1 MLTDLW
7 YRLRAILGLGAR
19 DRDLDDELTFHLERE
34 IDKLAASGLPA
45 REASRQARVAFGGVE
60 QVKEDYRDT
69 RGLRPTEWLSD
80 IVREIRHASR
90 MLARTPAFTLVAVLS
105 LALGIGANAAMF
117 SLADAELL
125 RPLPVPDPSQVVTIA
140 ASSPDDRGSG
150 VSYPNYRDLR
160 AASRSFDGLI
170 AYRRQTLATFARTRA
185 ETRRA
190 VMGMLVSDNFF
201 DVLGVQPA
209 LGRRFVAA
217 EGEVPGRDAV
227 VVLGHDFWASTLS
240 ADPAVLGRSVLI
252 NGIEFTVVGV
262 ASQSF
267 TGMDESV
274 PAFFAPIMM
283 AERLSAGRERLVE
296 DRSARVFA
304 VKGRLKPGVAR
315 RTAGAELATLWPA
328 LVRQYPDANRN
339 LDIAVRSQLQER
351 LHEEGSVT
359 AIVLAMMMALAG
371 VVLLIACANVASLM
385 LGRNRAR
392 AREIA
397 VRLALGVTRV
407 RLLRQLLIESLV
419 LALSGCAL
427 GLGFAH
433 AGVRLLQAVRT
444 PAEVRVV
451 IAPQVDGRVL
461 IVSLLAAVASALI
474 FGLAPAWKSLKT
486 DLVPA
491 LKNTESGQGGRQ
503 RLIGRS
509 ALVVTQIALAMVLL
523 VVTAGILDGF
533 RKVLVTDPG
542 FRTDHLLLAGL
553 DTSTVGYSSTRTK
566 AFYRQLEDRVRT
578 LPGVA
583 SAALTSAVALDRGGD
598 VSAVIP
604 EGYAPPRGRETITVN
619 TAVVD
624 DGFFDT
630 MQIEILRGRV
640 FTAVDREDSGRV
652 AIVNEEFATT
662 YWPGQSAIGKR
673 FRLNGP
679 DGSWTEVV
687 GLTKTGKY
695 LFVAEPPMPY
705 IYLPFAQHERTAMSL
720 LVETAAADAAPLA
733 GPVRDAV
740 RDLDPDQPVIGVRT
754 YASLYQNRGIQVPLV
769 TLQVVGVIGG
779 IGLTLALMGLY
790 GLVTYSVA
798 RRTREIGLRM
808 AIGADRRDV
817 SKMVLR
823 QGFMLALKGIVA
835 GGVASIGV
843 VRFVAAGMAGLGAPS
858 LWNYIAVPVVL
869 VGLTLA
875 ASYIPARRAAT
886 IDPLVALRDD

>member
-1 MLTDLW
+1 VLTDLW

-19 DRDLDDELTFHLERE
+19 DRDQDDELTFHLERE

-69 RGLRPTEWLSD
+69 RGLRPAEWLSD
-80 IVREIRHASR
+80 IAREIRHASR

-125 RPLPVPDPSQVVTIA
+125 RPLPVPDPSEVVTIA

-160 AASRSFDGLI
+160 AASQSFDGLV

-209 LGRRFVAA
+209 LGRRFFAA

-227 VVLGHDFWASTLS
+227 VVLGHDFWVTTLS
-240 ADPAVLGRSVLI
+240 ADPAVLGRTVLI

-262 ASQSF
+262 APRSF

-283 AERLSAGRERLVE
+283 AERLSGGRERVVE

-371 VVLLIACANVASLM
+371 VVLLIACANVASLI

-407 RLLRQLLIESLV
+407 RLLRQLLIENLV

-433 AGVRLLQAVRT
+433 AGVRLLQAARA

-461 IVSLLAAVASALI
+461 LVSLLAAVASALV
-474 FGLAPAWKSLKT
+474 FGLAPAWRSLKT

-523 VVTAGILDGF
+523 IVTAGILDGF

-566 AFYRQLEDRVRT
+566 AFYRRLEDRVRT

-598 VSAVIP
+598 ISAVIP
-604 EGYAPPRGRETITVN
+604 EGYAPPRGRETVTVY

-624 DGFFDT
+624 EGYFAT
-630 MQIEILRGRV
+630 MRIGILRGRG
-640 FTAVDREDSGRV
+640 FTADDREDSGRV
-652 AIVNEEFATT
+652 AVVNQEFATT

-673 FRLNGP
+673 FRLNGR
-679 DGSWTEVV
+679 DGPWIEVV

-695 LFVAEPPMPY
+695 LFVAEPPTPY
-705 IYLPFAQHERTAMSL
+705 IYLPFAQHERAAVSL
-720 LVETAAADAAPLA
+720 LVESAAADAAPLA

-754 YASLYQNRGIQVPLV
+754 YASLYLNRGIQVPLV

-779 IGLTLALMGLY
+779 MVLALALMGLY

-798 RRTREIGLRM
+798 GRTREIGLRM
-808 AIGADRRDV
+808 AIGADRGDV
-817 SKMVLR
+817 SRMVLR
-823 QGFMLALKGIVA
+823 QGFMLALKGIAA
-835 GGVASIGV
+835 GGVVSIGV
-843 VRFVAAGMAGLGAPS
+843 VRLVAAGMAGLGAPS
-858 LWNYIAVPVVL
+858 LWNYLAVPVML

-886 IDPLVALRDD
+886 IDPLIALRDD

>member
-1 MLTDLW
+1 
-7 YRLRAILGLGAR
+7 
-19 DRDLDDELTFHLERE
+19 
-34 IDKLAASGLPA
+34 
-45 REASRQARVAFGGVE
+45 
-60 QVKEDYRDT
+60 
-69 RGLRPTEWLSD
+69 
-80 IVREIRHASR
+80 
-90 MLARTPAFTLVAVLS
+90 
-105 LALGIGANAAMF
+105 
-117 SLADAELL
+117 
-125 RPLPVPDPSQVVTIA
+125 
-140 ASSPDDRGSG
+140 
-150 VSYPNYRDLR
+150 
-160 AASRSFDGLI
+160 
-170 AYRRQTLATFARTRA
+170 
-185 ETRRA
+185 
-190 VMGMLVSDNFF
+190 
-201 DVLGVQPA
+201 
-209 LGRRFVAA
+209 
-217 EGEVPGRDAV
+217 
-227 VVLGHDFWASTLS
+227 
-240 ADPAVLGRSVLI
+240 
-252 NGIEFTVVGV
+252 
-262 ASQSF
+262 
-267 TGMDESV
+267 
-274 PAFFAPIMM
+274 
-283 AERLSAGRERLVE
+283 
-296 DRSARVFA
+296 
-304 VKGRLKPGVAR
+304 
-315 RTAGAELATLWPA
+315 
-328 LVRQYPDANRN
+328 
-339 LDIAVRSQLQER
+339 
-351 LHEEGSVT
+351 
-359 AIVLAMMMALAG
+359 
-371 VVLLIACANVASLM
+371 VLLIACANVASLM

-433 AGVRLLQAVRT
+433 AGVRLLQKVRA

-461 IVSLLAAVASALI
+461 LVSLLAAAASALV
-474 FGLAPAWKSLKT
+474 FGLAPAWRSLKT

-523 VVTAGILDGF
+523 IVTAGILDGF

-566 AFYRQLEDRVRT
+566 AFYRRLEDRVRT

-598 VSAVIP
+598 ISAVIP
-604 EGYAPPRGRETITVN
+604 EGYAPPRGRETVTVY

-624 DGFFDT
+624 EGYFAT
-630 MQIEILRGRV
+630 MRIGILRGRG
-640 FTAVDREDSGRV
+640 FTADDREDSGRV
-652 AIVNEEFATT
+652 AVVNQEFATT

-673 FRLNGP
+673 FRLNGR
-679 DGSWTEVV
+679 DGPWIEVV

-695 LFVAEPPMPY
+695 LFVAEPPTPY
-705 IYLPFAQHERTAMSL
+705 IYLPFAQHERAAVSL
-720 LVETAAADAAPLA
+720 LVESAAADAAPLA

-754 YASLYQNRGIQVPLV
+754 YASLYLNRGIQVPLV

-779 IGLTLALMGLY
+779 IGLALALMGLY

-808 AIGADRRDV
+808 AIGADRGDV
-817 SKMVLR
+817 SRMVLR
-823 QGFMLALKGIVA
+823 QGFMLALKGIAA
-835 GGVASIGV
+835 GGVVSIGV
-843 VRFVAAGMAGLGAPS
+843 VRLVAAGMAGLGAPS
-858 LWNYIAVPVVL
+858 LWNYLAVPVML

-886 IDPLVALRDD
+886 IDPLIALRDD